1 MSNNKLTPFQ
11 EYFLNYLRKRL
22 DYLQKDLYDSPNH
35 NDIKND
41 YNRARKELINYVDSL
56 RKEGKEI

>member
-22 DYLQKDLYDSPNH
+22 DYLQKNLRH
-35 NDIKND
+35 IKNF
-41 YNRARKELINYVDSL
+41 YNYYKSF
-56 RKEGKEI
+56 